1 MNKFIK
7 IWKQFYRRW
16 ATEFRTLSFRAF
28 VLLFICFG
36 LLVSILCFCFWGW
49 LSDGGGESNSA
60 VLRNI
65 SFMVAGIIGLT
76 LAGWRSLI
84 ARKQDETS
92 ESGLQNDRYQKG
104 AEMLGNE
111 TCSTRLGGIYALE
124 RLARD
129 HPKTYH
135 EQIMELLSSFARH
148 PTTDTA
154 IEIKFHD
161 EAISKETYH
170 VRPDVYEAVSAIL
183 RCKVAQ
189 IKNENGSGKNSGIHQ
204 TNLSV
209 RYLKKGGLPYINLT
223 NVKLTGADLSDSY
236 LSNVDFSGAELIGAN
251 LSDADLRYA
260 DLSGAELNGA
270 DLCNAELSYAYLI
283 GAKLIDTKLTG
294 AILTN
299 VNLTNVNLTNVN
311 LTGAY
316 FAYAYLA
323 GASLLNVNL
332 RNADLSDA
340 DFSHVV
346 GLTQEQLDKAA
357 QHPEGKPPILPIEF
371 YWDEDAAKKRYI
383 DSRPPK
389 S

>member
-84 ARKQDETS
+84 AQKQAETS

-154 IEIKFHD
+154 IEIEYYNK
-161 EAISKETYH
+161 ATSKETYH

-189 IKNENGSGKNSGIHQ
+189 IKNENGSGKNSGSFQ

-209 RYLKKGGLPYINLT
+209 RYLRSEGPPYINLT
-223 NVKLTGADLSDSY
+223 NVKLTGADLSD
-236 LSNVDFSGAELIGAN
+236 
-251 LSDADLRYA
+251 A

-270 DLCNAELSYAYLI
+270 DLSDADLSDAHLI
-283 GAKLIDTKLTG
+283 GAKLFGAKLIDTKLPG
-294 AILTN
+294 A
-299 VNLTNVNLTNVN
+299 NLTNVNLTNVN

-316 FAYAYLA
+316 FAYACLA

-332 RNADLSDA
+332 SNADLSDA
-340 DFSHVV
+340 DFSDVV
-346 GLTQEQLDKAA
+346 WLTQEQLDKAG
-357 QHPEGKPPILPIEF
+357 QHPDGKPPNLPNWL
-371 YWDEDAAKKRYI
+371 YWDEDAAKKRYEVYWT
-383 DSRPPK
+383 PK

>member
-1 MNKFIK
+1 MNDVVEKGMKFY
-7 IWKQFYRRW
+7 QRW
-16 ATEFRTLSFRAF
+16 ARVIWGVISLIIIF
-28 VLLFICFG
+28 VLIYFAY
-36 LLVSILCFCFWGW
+36 CFWGW

-84 ARKQDETS
+84 AQKQAETS

-154 IEIKFHD
+154 IEIEYYNK
-161 EAISKETYH
+161 ATSKETYH

-189 IKNENGSGKNSGIHQ
+189 IKNENGSGKNSGSYQ

-209 RYLKKGGLPYINLT
+209 RYLRSEGPPYINLT
-223 NVKLTGADLSDSY
+223 NVKLTGADLSY
-236 LSNVDFSGAELIGAN
+236 V
-251 LSDADLRYA
+251 

-270 DLCNAELSYAYLI
+270 DLSDADLSDAHLI
-283 GAKLIDTKLTG
+283 GAKLFGAKLIDTKLPG
-294 AILTN
+294 A
-299 VNLTNVNLTNVN
+299 NLTNVNLTNVN

-316 FAYAYLA
+316 FAYACLA

-332 RNADLSDA
+332 SNADLSDA
-340 DFSHVV
+340 DFSDVV
-346 GLTQEQLDKAA
+346 WLTQEQLDKAG
-357 QHPEGKPPILPIEF
+357 QHPDGKPPNLPNWL
-371 YWDEDAAKKRYI
+371 YWDEDAAKKRYEVYWT
-383 DSRPPK
+383 PK

>member
-84 ARKQDETS
+84 AQKQAETS
-92 ESGLQNDRYQKG
+92 EKGLQNDRYQKG

-154 IEIKFHD
+154 IEIEYYNK
-161 EAISKETYH
+161 ATSKETYH

-189 IKNENGSGKNSGIHQ
+189 IKNENGSGKNSGSYQ

-209 RYLKKGGLPYINLT
+209 RYLRSEGPPYINLT
-223 NVKLTGADLSDSY
+223 NVKLTGADLSDAD
-236 LSNVDFSGAELIGAN
+236 LSNVD
-251 LSDADLRYA
+251 LSNV
-260 DLSGAELNGA
+260 DLSGAE
-270 DLCNAELSYAYLI
+270 LI
-283 GAKLIDTKLTG
+283 GAKLIDTKLPG
-294 AILTN
+294 A
-299 VNLTNVNLTNVN
+299 NLTNVNLTNVN

-316 FAYAYLA
+316 FAYACLA

-346 GLTQEQLDKAA
+346 WLTQEQLDKAG
-357 QHPEGKPPILPIEF
+357 QHPDGKPPNLPNWL
-371 YWDEDAAKKRYI
+371 YWDEDAAKKRYEVYWT
-383 DSRPPK
+383 PK

>member
-84 ARKQDETS
+84 AQKQAETS
-92 ESGLQNDRYQKG
+92 EKGLQNDRYQKG

-154 IEIKFHD
+154 IEIEYYNK
-161 EAISKETYH
+161 ATSKKTYY
-170 VRPDVYEAVSAIL
+170 VRPDVYEVVSAIV
-183 RCKVAQ
+183 RDKVAP

>member
-1 MNKFIK
+1 MNDVVEKGMKFY
-7 IWKQFYRRW
+7 QRW
-16 ATEFRTLSFRAF
+16 ARVIWGVISLIIIF
-28 VLLFICFG
+28 VLIYFAY
-36 LLVSILCFCFWGW
+36 CFWGW

-84 ARKQDETS
+84 AQKQAETS

-154 IEIKFHD
+154 IEIEYYNK
-161 EAISKETYH
+161 ATSKETYH

-189 IKNENGSGKNSGIHQ
+189 IKNEIGSGKNSGSFQ
-204 TNLSV
+204 TNFQNFFHFQFHS
-209 RYLKKGGLPYINLT
+209 
-223 NVKLTGADLSDSY
+223 
-236 LSNVDFSGAELIGAN
+236 
-251 LSDADLRYA
+251 
-260 DLSGAELNGA
+260 
-270 DLCNAELSYAYLI
+270 
-283 GAKLIDTKLTG
+283 
-294 AILTN
+294 
-299 VNLTNVNLTNVN
+299 
-311 LTGAY
+311 
-316 FAYAYLA
+316 
-323 GASLLNVNL
+323 
-332 RNADLSDA
+332 
-340 DFSHVV
+340 
-346 GLTQEQLDKAA
+346 
-357 QHPEGKPPILPIEF
+357 
-371 YWDEDAAKKRYI
+371 
-383 DSRPPK
+383 
-389 S
+389 

>member
-1 MNKFIK
+1 MNDVVEKGMKFY
-7 IWKQFYRRW
+7 QRW
-16 ATEFRTLSFRAF
+16 ARVIWGVISLIIIF
-28 VLLFICFG
+28 VLIYFAY
-36 LLVSILCFCFWGW
+36 CFWGW

-84 ARKQDETS
+84 AQKQAETS

-154 IEIKFHD
+154 IEIEYYNK
-161 EAISKETYH
+161 ATSKETYH

-189 IKNENGSGKNSGIHQ
+189 IKNENGSGKNSGSYQ

-209 RYLKKGGLPYINLT
+209 RYLRSEGPPYINLT
-223 NVKLTGADLSDSY
+223 NVKLTGADLSDAD
-236 LSNVDFSGAELIGAN
+236 LSNVD
-251 LSDADLRYA
+251 LSNVDLSNV
-260 DLSGAELNGA
+260 DLSGAE
-270 DLCNAELSYAYLI
+270 LI
-283 GAKLIDTKLTG
+283 GAKLIDTKLPG
-294 AILTN
+294 A
-299 VNLTNVNLTNVN
+299 NLTNVN

-316 FAYAYLA
+316 FAYACLA

-332 RNADLSDA
+332 SNADLSDA
-340 DFSHVV
+340 DFSDVV
-346 GLTQEQLDKAA
+346 WLTQEQLDKAG
-357 QHPEGKPPILPIEF
+357 QHPDGKPPNLPNWL
-371 YWDEDAAKKRYI
+371 YWDEDAAKKRYEVYWT
-383 DSRPPK
+383 PK

>member
-1 MNKFIK
+1 M
-7 IWKQFYRRW
+7 
-16 ATEFRTLSFRAF
+16 
-28 VLLFICFG
+28 
-36 LLVSILCFCFWGW
+36 
-49 LSDGGGESNSA
+49 
-60 VLRNI
+60 
-65 SFMVAGIIGLT
+65 
-76 LAGWRSLI
+76 
-84 ARKQDETS
+84 
-92 ESGLQNDRYQKG
+92 
-104 AEMLGNE
+104 
-111 TCSTRLGGIYALE
+111 
-124 RLARD
+124 RD
-129 HPKTYH
+129 
-135 EQIMELLSSFARH
+135 
-148 PTTDTA
+148 
-154 IEIKFHD
+154 
-161 EAISKETYH
+161 
-170 VRPDVYEAVSAIL
+170 
-183 RCKVAQ
+183 KVAP

-236 LSNVDFSGAELIGAN
+236 LIGAK
-251 LSDADLRYA
+251 LF
-260 DLSGAELNGA
+260 
-270 DLCNAELSYAYLI
+270 

-294 AILTN
+294 AI
-299 VNLTNVNLTNVN
+299 LTNVNLTNVN

-332 RNADLSDA
+332 RNAELSDA

-371 YWDEDAAKKRYI
+371 YWDEDAAKKRFI